1 MSLKSVSKHSSDKCT
16 SKTDPEAVPSL
27 KPNVIFKEASRDLEE
42 VGSIHSLPCSIPF
55 TGPARVSNYFKTEPI
70 SGGKVAAF
78 RGHLL
83 YGQTVALPSDYKIFA
98 VRETENKAS
107 EGTGN
112 TEHCKSRQSKLFQ
125 IESCSKTMDFWEYD
139 IQYPPGR
146 NPLQR
151 SFDYLSIMSEL
162 NKL

>member
-1 MSLKSVSKHSSDKCT
+1 MSLKNVSKHSSDKCT
-16 SKTDPEAVPSL
+16 SKTDSEAAPSL

-70 SGGKVAAF
+70 SGGKGFFTDHQRSNADAYLVAAF

-112 TEHCKSRQSKLFQ
+112 TEHCKSTHFQFHNYNKSINTEQS
-125 IESCSKTMDFWEYD
+125 
-139 IQYPPGR
+139 
-146 NPLQR
+146 R
-151 SFDYLSIMSEL
+151 STIKIVPDRIMF
-162 NKL
+162 